1 MPAYC
6 LQVLMA
12 GIFPEPEQQLEIID
26 NNLQLNIVNGLEIFF
41 FAIGDHI
48 SIHCCC
54 SLTVNWAKICLYK
67 EREEEGTVVIVGFLS
82 AASLNLIE

>member
-41 FAIGDHI
+41 AIGDHI

-54 SLTVNWAKICLYK
+54 SLTVN
-67 EREEEGTVVIVGFLS
+67 
-82 AASLNLIE
+82 

>member
-1 MPAYC
+1 
-6 LQVLMA
+6 MA

-54 SLTVNWAKICLYK
+54 SLTVN
-67 EREEEGTVVIVGFLS
+67 
-82 AASLNLIE
+82 

>member
-41 FAIGDHI
+41 CHWRSHFYTLLLFTY
-48 SIHCCC
+48 C
-54 SLTVNWAKICLYK
+54 K
-67 EREEEGTVVIVGFLS
+67 LS
-82 AASLNLIE
+82 QNMFI

>member
-1 MPAYC
+1 
-6 LQVLMA
+6 MA

-41 FAIGDHI
+41 AIGDHI

-54 SLTVNWAKICLYK
+54 SLTVN
-67 EREEEGTVVIVGFLS
+67 
-82 AASLNLIE
+82 